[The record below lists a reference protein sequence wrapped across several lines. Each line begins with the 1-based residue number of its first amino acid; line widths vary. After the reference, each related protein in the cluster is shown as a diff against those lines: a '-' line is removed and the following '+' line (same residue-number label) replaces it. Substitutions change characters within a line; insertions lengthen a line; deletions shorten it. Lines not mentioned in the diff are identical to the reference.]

1 MVNSLKVKARI
12 MELGLN
18 QDDVAKEL
26 GIDYSTFNLKINN
39 NRRFYVDE
47 VAKLCEI
54 LDIKTSNQLR
64 DYFGFDFLIL
74 ADSRQNATEDTVGG
88 V

>member
-1 MVNSLKVKARI
+1 VVNTLKVKARI

-26 GIDYSTFNLKINN
+26 GIDYSTLNLKINN

-47 VAKLCEI
+47 VAKLCEL
-54 LDIKTSNQLR
+54 LDIKTSKELR

-74 ADSRQNATEDTVGG
+74 TECRQNATNDMVGG

>member
-18 QDDVAKEL
+18 QEDVSKKL
-26 GIDYSTFNLKINN
+26 GIDSSTFNLKINN
-39 NRRFYVDE
+39 NRRFYADE

-54 LDIKTSNQLR
+54 LDIKTSKELR

-74 ADSRQNATEDTVGG
+74 TDSRQNATEDMVGG

>member
-47 VAKLCEI
+47 VAKLCE
-54 LDIKTSNQLR
+54 LLHIKTSKELR

-74 ADSRQNATEDTVGG
+74 TESRQNATEDMVGG

>member
-1 MVNSLKVKARI
+1 VVNSLKVKARI
-12 MELGLN
+12 MEQGLN
-18 QDDVAKEL
+18 QDEVAKEL
-26 GIDYSTFNLKINN
+26 GIDYSTLNLKINN

-47 VAKLCEI
+47 VAKLCEL
-54 LDIKTSNQLR
+54 LDIKTSKELR

-74 ADSRQNATEDTVGG
+74 ADSRQNATEDMVGG

>member
-1 MVNSLKVKARI
+1 

-64 DYFGFDFLIL
+64 EYFGFDFLVL
-74 ADSRQNATEDTVGG
+74 TGSRQNATEDTVGG

>member
-1 MVNSLKVKARI
+1 

-47 VAKLCEI
+47 VAKLCEL
-54 LDIKTSNQLR
+54 LDIKTSKDLR
-64 DYFGFDFLIL
+64 DYFGFDFLNL
-74 ADSRQNATEDTVGG
+74 AECRQNATEDMLGG

>member
-26 GIDYSTFNLKINN
+26 NIDYSTLNLKINN
-39 NRRFYVDE
+39 NRRIYADE
-47 VAKLCEI
+47 VAKLCEL
-54 LDIKTSNQLR
+54 LDIKTSKGLR

-74 ADSRQNATEDTVGG
+74 TESRQNATEDMVGG

>member
-1 MVNSLKVKARI
+1 VVNTLKVKARI

-18 QDDVAKEL
+18 QEDVAKKL
-26 GIDYSTFNLKINN
+26 GVDYSTFNTKINN

-54 LDIKTSNQLR
+54 LDINTSSQLR
-64 DYFGFDFLIL
+64 DYFGFDFLVL
-74 ADSRQNATEDTVGG
+74 TESRQNATDDTVGG

>member
-18 QDDVAKEL
+18 QEDVAKKL
-26 GIDYSTFNLKINN
+26 GIDYSTLNLKINN
-39 NRRFYVDE
+39 NRRFYFDE
-47 VAKLCEI
+47 IGKLCEI
-54 LDIKTSNQLR
+54 LGINTSSQLHE
-64 DYFGFDFLIL
+64 YFGVDFLIL
-74 ADSRQNATEDTVGG
+74 TESRQNATEDTVGG

>member
-18 QDDVAKEL
+18 QEDVAKKL
-26 GIDYSTFNLKINN
+26 GIDSSTFNLKINN

-54 LDIKTSNQLR
+54 LDIKTSTQLSE
-64 DYFGFDFLIL
+64 YFGFDFLIL
-74 ADSRQNATEDTVGG
+74 TDSRQNATEDMVGG

>member
-54 LDIKTSNQLR
+54 LDIKTSTQLSE
-64 DYFGFDFLIL
+64 YFGFDFLIL
-74 ADSRQNATEDTVGG
+74 ANSRQNATEDMVGG